1 MCKSLPND
9 VCFEYLQQ
17 IKELKNFVYVEPSLI
32 ENKKLLFDEK
42 EIKKKENLIYHGG
55 DKLDIH
61 DSEQIDFDE
70 LQEQHEEQDRVL
82 DEISNVTKDLKRT
95 VIRASDI
102 IQQDVNTINKGDM
115 ILSKNLNK
123 ILKENKRLDQ
133 FSENSSWNSISVYT
147 MIMFT
152 LITFIVM
159 YFFIKLT

>member
-1 MCKSLPND
+1 MCKTLSND
-9 VCFEYLQQ
+9 ESFEYLQK
-17 IKELKNFVYVEPSLI
+17 IKELKNFLLFDQSSFI

-42 EIKKKENLIYHGG
+42 QNIIYHGG
-55 DKLDIH
+55 NKLDIH
-61 DSEQIDFDE
+61 EEEEIDFEE
-70 LQEQHEEQDRVL
+70 LNKQHEEQDKVL

-102 IQQDVNTINKGDM
+102 IQHDVNTINKGDM

-123 ILKENKRLDQ
+123 ITKENKSLNQ
-133 FSENSSWNSISVYT
+133 FSETSSWNLISIYT
-147 MIMFT
+147 MITFT